1 MAMLYLMQGIPGSG
15 KSTIARA
22 ISENTGAV
30 IFSTDDYWYLNDPT
44 KYQFDPNLI
53 GEAHRWNQQRTLI
66 RMMDAKIYQD
76 EVEGRN
82 ADIIID
88 NTNIKNRDI
97 NPYLVLASLYNYT
110 VQVVRVQV
118 DPKLAIM
125 RQHDRSADR
134 RIPDDVIRRMNDKM
148 EKLIV

>member
-1 MAMLYLMQGIPGSG
+1 MATLYLMQGIPGSG